1 MCHLRH
7 KFRAGC
13 SILATFWS
21 GFVPR
26 KGGRGKRLNRVRPA
40 KLSLVRIGIHCSTS
54 GRLVNA
60 ANKALELGANCFQI
74 FSASPR
80 MWRAVMPPPDQIG
93 EMKDARA
100 KHNLAPLVIHDSYL
114 INLAAPDAEIRRK
127 SIAAFRDELLRAIA
141 IGAEYLVMH
150 PGSAKDQPVETGI
163 TNIVASLEEAAR
175 GLKPD
180 GFTLLFENTA
190 GAGSTIG
197 RSFEELK
204 ELRDRAG
211 ALVPFPI
218 GFCLDTCH
226 LYASGFDVA
235 TQKGLDETV
244 QKAERLLGLDLI
256 PVIHTNDS
264 KGALSSRLDR
274 HANIGEGHIGLE
286 GFRRILNHPKLREKA
301 FVLETPIDEPGDDQR
316 NVDAL
321 KSLCRKSR
329 TTTRKSS

>member
-1 MCHLRH
+1 M
-7 KFRAGC
+7 
-13 SILATFWS
+13 
-21 GFVPR
+21 
-26 KGGRGKRLNRVRPA
+26 
-40 KLSLVRIGIHCSTS
+40 RIGIHCSTS

-60 ANKALELGANCFQI
+60 AAKALELGADCFQI

-80 MWRAVMPPPDQIG
+80 MWRAAMPPPDQLD
-93 EMKDARA
+93 EMKKFRA
-100 KHNLAPLVIHDSYL
+100 LHNLAPLVIHDSYL
-114 INLAAPDAEIRRK
+114 INLAAPDPDIRRK
-127 SIAAFRDELLRAIA
+127 SIAAFRDELLRAFA

-150 PGSAKDQPVETGI
+150 PGSARDQPIESGI
-163 TNIVASLEEAAR
+163 ANIVASLEEAAR
-175 GLKPD
+175 GLAPG

-190 GAGSTIG
+190 GAGATIG
-197 RSFEELK
+197 RSFEELAQ
-204 ELRDRAG
+204 LRQL
-211 ALVPFPI
+211 ALPRVPFPL

-235 TQKGLDETV
+235 TQKGLNATV
-244 QKAERLLGLDLI
+244 AAAEKTLGLDLI
-256 PVIHTNDS
+256 PVIHANDS
-264 KGALSSRLDR
+264 KGALASRLDR
-274 HANIGEGHIGLE
+274 HANIGAGHIGLE